1 MSNVTSLYFLSNCDI
16 FVTFARVNP
25 TTQIMNYINI
35 SAFLIG
41 ISTAFF
47 TIFSMHILFWRRA
60 FQKIMGCKPSDF
72 PSD

>member
-1 MSNVTSLYFLSNCDI
+1 
-16 FVTFARVNP
+16 
-25 TTQIMNYINI
+25 MNYINI

-60 FQKIMGCKPSDF
+60 FQKIMACKPSDF
-72 PSD
+72 PFD